1 MACHPEEVEDI
12 TLNSQ
17 ALALNLGNFDDVRA
31 ESMIKS
37 AKIALEHHIP
47 CILDL
52 VGVACSPLR
61 MQYAKD
67 LLLKAKPTVI
77 KGNISEC
84 KAFYGLTSH
93 AHGVDADILDVE
105 DVYESAKWLM
115 DLSRSTGCIV
125 VCSGKTDIITDGEK
139 TVCIRNGCE
148 MMGCLTGT
156 GCMLNVAIATFLACE
171 DAFDACVDATCYY
184 EVAAEKTKA
193 DGPGTF
199 HMYFMDEV
207 YQLTE
212 EDRRL
217 FQIEVIK

>member
-1 MACHPEEVEDI
+1 MTMYERLYRPITDEVIRELQKRIRVGSHI
-12 TLNSQ
+12 TVRTYKGS
-17 ALALNLGNFDDVRA
+17 NLGNFDDVRA

-61 MQYAKD
+61 MQYAKK
-67 LLLKAKPTVI
+67 LLLEAKTTVI

-125 VCSGKTDIITDGEK
+125 VCSLQS
-139 TVCIRNGCE
+139 GC
-148 MMGCLTGT
+148 
-156 GCMLNVAIATFLACE
+156 
-171 DAFDACVDATCYY
+171 
-184 EVAAEKTKA
+184 
-193 DGPGTF
+193 
-199 HMYFMDEV
+199 
-207 YQLTE
+207 
-212 EDRRL
+212 
-217 FQIEVIK
+217 